1 MSACAA
7 TASCRPSIPPP
18 AGPVIPN
25 GPGLGL
31 SARWWVIPGGPGWVG
46 RGGARHRVHV
56 DVVAGV
62 FVDAGVDVF
71 DLVRAD
77 FHGGIFNDFDLVG
90 IFTYFTG
97 CGLIAKG
104 VLW

>member
-1 MSACAA
+1 M
-7 TASCRPSIPPP
+7 
-18 AGPVIPN
+18 
-25 GPGLGL
+25 
-31 SARWWVIPGGPGWVG
+31 IPGGPGWVG

-77 FHGGIFNDFDLVG
+77 FHGGIFKDFDLVG
-90 IFTYFTG
+90 TFT
-97 CGLIAKG
+97 
-104 VLW
+104 